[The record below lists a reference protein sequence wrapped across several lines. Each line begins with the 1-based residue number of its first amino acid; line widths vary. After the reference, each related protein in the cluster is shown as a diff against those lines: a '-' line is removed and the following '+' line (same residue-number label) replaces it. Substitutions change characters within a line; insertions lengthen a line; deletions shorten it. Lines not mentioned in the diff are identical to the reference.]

1 MYLYHI
7 NIFIYHV
14 LYISPHGPTTRR
26 GDHKEPVQ
34 CGLGSGRRQEPQWL
48 KPRHRNGL
56 LASLLW
62 GCGGAWACA
71 GGWKVPARYSRACH
85 SGVATVRGT
94 SPSGGGDRSA
104 TVVSAY
110 GLSSSS
116 EYFLESLGGVLE
128 STPSGDSIVLL
139 GDFNT
144 HLGNDSNTWKGVTGR
159 KRCPHGN
166 LSSWTA
172 TERLNSARSNLLA

>member
-94 SPSGGGDRSA
+94 SPSGGGTGLRLLFQPTGWA
-104 TVVSAY
+104 VVQSTSWS
-110 GLSSSS
+110 LS
-116 EYFLESLGGVLE
+116 EGCWK
-128 STPSGDSIVLL
+128 VLL
-139 GDFNT
+139 RGTPLSYWDT
-144 HLGNDSNTWKGVTGR
+144 STLTWVTTVTPGR
-159 KRCPHGN
+159 
-166 LSSWTA
+166 
-172 TERLNSARSNLLA
+172 E